1 MEVTKVSFRRHDT
14 AKMAALR
21 KLERVLASTG
31 SSLLSSVAALGV
43 VAVVGGTGRRLGASH
58 RVAPHGSEVEHIGHA
73 RHCGHT
79 RHDSGLDRWCAVR
92 GASLAHLLL
101 GKHGLKLLDLLLLE
115 HHELPVHVLLLLG
128 GHLLHLHGILH
139 RVWHHAW
146 HSSGHKVAHIGG
158 NLLLW
163 LLWRLLLL
171 CRDWSVYLL
180 RLRAG
185 RDVLRGCLQSRNLLL
200 LVFFLAHVVSL
211 GICTFS
217 LSFISLGIRVWSF

>member
-1 MEVTKVSFRRHDT
+1 MVVTKVGGSRRHDT
-14 AKMAALR
+14 AKMMAALR

-31 SSLLSSVAALGV
+31 SSLGV
-43 VAVVGGTGRRLGASH
+43 VAVVGGTWGRLGASH
-58 RVAPHGSEVEHIGHA
+58 GVAAHGSEVEHV
-73 RHCGHT
+73 RHTRHSRHT
-79 RHDSGLDRWCAVR
+79 RHDTGLDGSCTVR

-139 RVWHHAW
+139 RVWHHTW
-146 HSSGHKVAHIGG
+146 HTSRHSSGHEVAHIWG

-163 LLWRLLLL
+163 LLRRLLLL
-171 CRDWSVYLL
+171 CSDRGVDLL
-180 RLRAG
+180 RFRAG
-185 RDVLRGCLQSRNLLL
+185 RGVLRGCLQSRNRLL

-217 LSFISLGIRVWSF
+217 LSFIGLGIRVWSF